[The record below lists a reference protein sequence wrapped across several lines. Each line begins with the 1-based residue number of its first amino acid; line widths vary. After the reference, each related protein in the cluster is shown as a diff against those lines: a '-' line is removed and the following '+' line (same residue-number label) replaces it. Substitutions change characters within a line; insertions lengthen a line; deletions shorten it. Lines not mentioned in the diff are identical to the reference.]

1 VDSQCYTF
9 SVDTVRVLFL
19 GTGDAFS
26 AGGRH
31 QAAYL
36 IQGPEGSLLLDCGS
50 SFLAALKSC
59 KLMANPIDAIFISH
73 LHGDH
78 FAGLPFLFLH
88 WTEVEPRFK
97 PLTIIGPPEVERRV
111 MQLYSAMYPDSAEEP
126 LPFPLE
132 FIEAQTRKQLVAGG
146 MKINPFHV
154 LHQIKP
160 QSLGCEIEAGGRR
173 IVYSGDSGWTEELL
187 MHTQNADLFICEC
200 TYFET
205 QVATHMNYLQIAQNL
220 DRFGSKRIVLTHLG
234 EEVLERQQDTAIE
247 LAHDGLEVTL

>member
-111 MQLYSAMYPDSAEEP
+111 M
-126 LPFPLE
+126 
-132 FIEAQTRKQLVAGG
+132 
-146 MKINPFHV
+146 HV